1 MAFRKSASDFSEA
14 GFWLFGSLTIG
25 FSEVVSYNKLKE
37 NMMYERTIAK
47 RVKQM
52 NDTFRVLILTGP
64 RQVGKSTLLES
75 LIPEGMLLTFKKIS

>member
-1 MAFRKSASDFSEA
+1 MAFRKSAPDFLEAGFLAFRKSASD
-14 GFWLFGSLTIG
+14 